1 MTEYKFR
8 QLNSTDIFP
17 VCSIISKIG
26 IRDLKSCFEG
36 QDFSAITNTEDENVM
51 TSFGMGIAL
60 DVAGVIFANMQKCEN
75 EIYKLLASVTDLKE
89 EKLRNIPPAD
99 FLNIVID
106 FFKKEELQDFIKVVS
121 KFIK

>member
-1 MTEYKFR
+1 MTEYNFR

-26 IRDLKSCFEG
+26 IRDLKACFEG
-36 QDFSAITNTEDENVM
+36 QNFSAITDTEDENAM

-60 DVAGVIFANMQKCEN
+60 DVAGVIFANMQKCEK
-75 EIYKLLASVTDLKE
+75 EIYKFLASITDLE
-89 EKLRNIPPAD
+89 EKDLRNMPPAD
-99 FLNIVID
+99 FLNMVID
-106 FFKKEELQDFIKVVS
+106 FFKKEELKDFMKVAS